1 MVPGED
7 SDPYTP
13 KVISS
18 PADVVSVREKV
29 GSTSVSVLAA
39 VGIFVVVSM
48 ATGLV
53 GMFAFAGFKAGMPGA
68 SPSGTDAASA
78 LADATPTWFKDMGL
92 VVACA
97 VAAVGAARAGAG
109 TVGDAVFSI
118 RTRTTDGRAAS
129 RVQQLA
135 RAAIPMAL
143 VAAGTLG
150 RVIWLSV
157 LVALA
162 GSGVGL
168 LRADRRGVYE
178 LLTGLAQVSTAPV
191 RTTRESRLA
200 EAQRSRESQP

>member
-1 MVPGED
+1 VLGEG
-7 SDPYTP
+7 SDAYTP
-13 KVISS
+13 TVISS
-18 PADVVSVREKV
+18 PDGVVSVRERL
-29 GSTSVSVLAA
+29 GSTSVSFLAA

-68 SPSGTDAASA
+68 APSGTDAASA
-78 LADATPTWFKDMGL
+78 LADATPSWYTDLALGI
-92 VVACA
+92 ACA
-97 VAAVGAARAGAG
+97 VTALGAARAGAG
-109 TVGDAVFSI
+109 TVGDAVLSI

-129 RVQQLA
+129 RVRQLA
-135 RAAIPMAL
+135 RAAIPVAL

-178 LLTGLAQVSTAPV
+178 LLTGLVQFSTAPTK
-191 RTTRESRLA
+191 TTREERLA
-200 EAQRSRESQP
+200 EAQRSREGQL